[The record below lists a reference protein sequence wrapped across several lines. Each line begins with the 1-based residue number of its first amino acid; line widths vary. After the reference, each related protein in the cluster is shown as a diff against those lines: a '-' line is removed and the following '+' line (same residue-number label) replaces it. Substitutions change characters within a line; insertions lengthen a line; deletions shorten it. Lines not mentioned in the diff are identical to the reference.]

1 MASVEPAWRTE
12 AWFWATV
19 MAATLP
25 VVAVGAAA
33 VATGP
38 WTPAAGPL
46 LTACIRWAGTPVGR
60 IAWVALTV
68 LLARPLVWGTLSL
81 VRRIARTRR
90 WVLLLRHARTANW
103 PDAYWARV
111 GSAGLAG
118 RVELCA
124 LPLTGAWTV
133 GLWRPR
139 VVVATAL
146 LQALSPEEFAAVL
159 YHEAHHLRRRHPLQA
174 LVIGALRDGFGWFP
188 AVAATADAYAASR
201 EFAADAEAA
210 RRCGAEAL
218 VSALGKCRHSA
229 ITVEPSGAPGFA
241 DLAQTRLK
249 RLTGRVTAPSFP
261 APARVW
267 LQSAILT
274 LVCSGLGAVAC
285 GAAVR

>member
-1 MASVEPAWRTE
+1 MATIEPAWRTE

-19 MAATLP
+19 IAAALP
-25 VVAVGAAA
+25 VVAVGTA

-38 WTPAAGPL
+38 WMPGGGPL
-46 LTACIRWAGTPVGR
+46 LAACVRLAGTPVGR
-60 IAWVALTV
+60 MALAALTV
-68 LLARPLVWGTLSL
+68 LLVYPLVRGTLSTA
-81 VRRIARTRR
+81 RRIAGTRR
-90 WVLLLRHARTANW
+90 WLHLLRNAVTARW

-111 GSAGLAG
+111 VSAGLAG

-139 VVVATAL
+139 VVVATRL
-146 LQALSPEEFAAVL
+146 LQTLSPDEFAAVL
-159 YHEAHHLRRRHPLQA
+159 HHEAHHLRRRHPLQA
-174 LVIGALRDGFGWFP
+174 LVIGALRDGFGWLP

-218 VSALGKCRHSA
+218 ASALGKCRNSTM
-229 ITVEPSGAPGFA
+229 TVEPSGAPGFT
-241 DLAQTRLK
+241 DLAKSRLE
-249 RLTGRVTAPSFP
+249 RLTGRDGGPRLPTPTRAWF
-261 APARVW
+261 
-267 LQSAILT
+267 QCAILT
-274 LVCSGLGAVAC
+274 LACSGLSVVAC